1 MSHNNGIVEVQ
12 DVQMCC
18 AVIVKGVQH
27 TTIYLHVHGIIVY
40 SNLDY

>member
-18 AVIVKGVQH
+18 AVIVKGAQP
-27 TTIYLHVHGIIVY
+27 TTPYLHVHRIMVY